1 MIAFGSSIT
10 DPPTYGRCAEPGIR
24 LAAEADSVVI
34 ANAAAGSLFRSY
46 NFIIEQAAKLDG
58 LEALVLIHQD
68 TEIADSEFCAKVRA
82 ALADPEVG
90 LIGCVGAVDVRSIAW
105 WEGSVRWA
113 SFRHQ
118 YGESGGGAIE
128 AFTWAQD
135 GRPPYAQLGE
145 VDTVDG
151 FLMVLSPWVV
161 QNLRFDE
168 TLGGQLHGYDLD
180 FSLQVRESGHKVI
193 TADLKAIHHHALQL
207 VDPPE
212 PWIQAHVAIAEK
224 WEGRMPGIGRAN
236 LPIADEDWKR
246 RARIAEAETGAAH
259 LGRVS
264 AEMKAHA
271 RELEL
276 MGEIQVMETS
286 LSWRM
291 TKALRVGNKLAA
303 DTRQKLSE
311 LRARYEKLR
320 RRR

>member
-1 MIAFGSSIT
+1 MIAFASSIT
-10 DPPTYGRCAEPGIR
+10 DPPTYGRCAERGIR
-24 LAAEADSVVI
+24 LAAEPDSVVI

-46 NFIIEQAAKLDG
+46 NFIIDQASKLEG
-58 LEALVLIHQD
+58 LEALVLVHQD
-68 TEIADSEFCAKVRA
+68 TEIADPEFCAKARA
-82 ALADPEVG
+82 ALADPDVG

-113 SFRHQ
+113 SFTHR

-128 AFTWAQD
+128 AFTWHED
-135 GRPPYAQLGE
+135 GRPPYARLGE

-180 FSLQVRESGHKVI
+180 FCLQVRESGHKVV

-212 PWIQAHVAIAEK
+212 PWIQAHVAVAEK

-236 LPIADEDWKR
+236 LPIADDDWKR

-259 LGRVS
+259 LERVS
-264 AEMKAHA
+264 VQMKAQA
-271 RELEL
+271 RERQL
-276 MGEIQVMETS
+276 MAEIAVMETS

-291 TKALRVGNKLAA
+291 TRALRVGNKFRA
-303 DTRQKLSE
+303 DNRHRLSALRTRVQKL
-311 LRARYEKLR
+311 RG
-320 RRR
+320 